1 MKVLLHLIFSFLIS
15 ARAEVAEIAPASKTP
30 EEDRLKI
37 EQYNQTCQLI
47 DLLLVKKQ
55 FKVGCYSNYQHFAPT
70 SKVSKPASGTLRIAG
85 YNLLHPGTSK
95 ALFKDYSLMAK
106 IINKYDVVAGMEI
119 LSTVGHDKVNDEA
132 VVNLLKNSSQLITE
146 MDELIAK
153 SADARKIAELKIRLH
168 KLKSDIQ
175 RAYSLY
181 RGPGYFKI
189 LMALKKLDPSWA
201 LILSPRGDSALQG
214 SVEELVGFF
223 YRANVVNPIIN
234 PHCEEFQAED
244 AGTPYACI
252 VNLSSN
258 FMGKDYNSYFARRP
272 FLASFRAG
280 KMKFSLASSHVVF
293 NFSGDED
300 AAKQIIKNVFDV
312 NDVAELGGG
321 INSSNFARF
330 AEVKLTLNFMNRF
343 RKKYNDDKIML
354 VADTNLNANNIFW
367 PQVLKAF
374 PGASLLIDEPT
385 TVSPQRYLGNKAET
399 NGVANS
405 YDHFI
410 LDKSAFPG
418 CDDGE
423 VYNYYNSDIQSEI
436 EKKYLIRFKNNSYN
450 PISTFLVSRNENPAE
465 QIILDGDIPPEDDK
479 VPAQF
484 DYPMA
489 PDGQQKMNR
498 VVNDFE
504 KYLNSLWTVKKNEVI
519 FDDFQ
524 VAERIDGLKRRVF
537 TNQLTNAFYY
547 RFYQELLSDHF
558 PVSINCKNN

>member
-1 MKVLLHLIFSFLIS
+1 MLLYLFVFFIVS
-15 ARAEVAEIAPASKTP
+15 AKAEATDVFPATKTP
-30 EEDRLKI
+30 AEDRLKI

-55 FKVGCYSNYQHFAPT
+55 FKVGCFSNYQHFGPT
-70 SKVSKPASGTLRIAG
+70 AKIARSASGTLRIAG

-106 IINKYDVVAGMEI
+106 IINKYDLVAGLEI

-132 VVNLLKNSSQLITE
+132 VISLLKNSTQLVAE
-146 MDELIAK
+146 VENLIARTNDPK
-153 SADARKIAELKIRLH
+153 KISELKAKLEI
-168 KLKSDIQ
+168 LKSDIKA
-175 RAYSLY
+175 AYSLY

-223 YRANVVNPIIN
+223 YRANVINPVIN

-252 VNLSSN
+252 INLSAK

-272 FLASFRAG
+272 FLASFRSG
-280 KMKFSLASSHVVF
+280 KLKFSLASSHVVF
-293 NFSGDED
+293 NYSGDEESS
-300 AAKQIIKNVFDV
+300 KEMIKEVFKVEDIS
-312 NDVAELGGG
+312 ELGGG
-321 INSSNFARF
+321 ISNSNFARF

-343 RKKYNDDKIML
+343 RKKYNDEKIML
-354 VADTNLNANNIFW
+354 VADTNLNASNIYW
-367 PQVLKAF
+367 PEILKTF
-374 PGASLLIDEPT
+374 PGSSLLIDEPT
-385 TVSPQRYLGNKAET
+385 TVSPQRYSSNKAET

-410 LDKSAFPG
+410 LDKTAFPS

-423 VYNYYNSDIQSEI
+423 VYNYYNSDIQDDI
-436 EKKYLIRFKNNSYN
+436 EEKYLIRLRNNSYN
-450 PISTFLVSRNENPAE
+450 PISTFLMPRQENPAE
-465 QIILDGDIPPEDDK
+465 QVILDGDLPPEDDK
-479 VPAQF
+479 VPTKF

-489 PDGQQKMNR
+489 PGAQEKMDR
-498 VVNDFE
+498 VVHNFE
-504 KYLNSLWTVKKNEVI
+504 KYLHSLQTVKKNEVV

-558 PVSINCKNN
+558 PVSINCQN